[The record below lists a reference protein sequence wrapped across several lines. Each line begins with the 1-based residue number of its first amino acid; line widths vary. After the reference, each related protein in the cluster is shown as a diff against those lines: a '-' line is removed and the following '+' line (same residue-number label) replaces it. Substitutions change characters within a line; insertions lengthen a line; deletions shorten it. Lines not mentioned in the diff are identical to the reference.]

1 MSGHSV
7 DITLLGRSFRVA
19 CSKDEEPA
27 LAAAAL
33 YLDNKMREIREQGK
47 VIGIERIAIMAALNI
62 AHELITS
69 GGAHQAAQRA
79 RIAELTRLVDTALA
93 EQDTLF

>member
-19 CSKDEEPA
+19 CSKDGEPA
-27 LAAAAL
+27 LAAAAV

-69 GGAHQAAQRA
+69 GGAQQATQRA